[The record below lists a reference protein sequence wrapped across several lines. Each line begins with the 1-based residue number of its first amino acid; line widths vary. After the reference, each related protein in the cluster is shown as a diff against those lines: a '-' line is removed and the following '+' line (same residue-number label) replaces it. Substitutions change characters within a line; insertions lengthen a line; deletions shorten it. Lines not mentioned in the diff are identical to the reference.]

1 MKPSFDTNPCWH
13 SIHVYEVRPRK
24 HHRGVDLISERL
36 PFGKLGMANR
46 KQLRTPKTLSID
58 ATKLAFKK
66 LIDKGTSILTVI
78 SPSPDAEADVADR
91 VAAEALF

>member
-1 MKPSFDTNPCWH
+1 VH

-66 LIDKGTSILTVI
+66 LIEKGTSILTGI
-78 SPSPDAEADVADR
+78 SPLADTKTDVADGF
-91 VAAEALF
+91 AAEALF